1 MLAGVRFYGILSAT
15 RVKSPFVVRFATTP
29 GRFPWCC
36 FILYL
41 FKKMKKNEAMYIGT
55 CKITIEIPEASSI
68 KDKRNVLR
76 SILARLRREFRI
88 SAAEVGLLDEMDIG
102 EIGLA
107 CVSNSVAHADEV
119 IAKAVNFVER
129 NLGDG
134 IMGDYQT
141 EVIRAF

>member
-1 MLAGVRFYGILSAT
+1 
-15 RVKSPFVVRFATTP
+15 
-29 GRFPWCC
+29 
-36 FILYL
+36 
-41 FKKMKKNEAMYIGT
+41 MKKNEAMYIGT

-88 SAAEVGLLDEMDIG
+88 SAAEVGLLDELDMG